1 MQFYE
6 SIIQKE
12 INIKKQPLVK
22 NYTWRDKWHNS
33 QANIQLFNLTSFI
46 ISKSLFSKDQQ
57 KGQ

>member
-12 INIKKQPLVK
+12 INVKKQPSVK
-22 NYTWRDKWHNS
+22 TLHISDVIVKQTYNF
-33 QANIQLFNLTSFI
+33 FNLTSFI
-46 ISKSLFSKDQQ
+46 ISKSLLSKDQQ